1 MCVAI
6 FDFDGTIAD
15 SGPQILGSARATL
28 ERFGYQAP
36 PEDRLRRF
44 VGPPILTGITEVLG
58 VPADRA
64 EDFRDAY
71 RAIYLQRMTETVLYP
86 GLPDLLQELTGAG
99 WQLGV
104 ASSKR
109 EDLVRRILE
118 AKGLVAS
125 FAVIAGSDMSERS
138 AAKARVLDRALGL
151 FADLGVD
158 ASSAVM
164 VGDRHHDVDGAAEHG
179 LPTIFVTWGYGT
191 PAEAE
196 GAWAVAHTPD
206 EVGRL
211 LLTRGDCS
219 G

>member
-1 MCVAI
+1 MSVAI

-28 ERFGYQAP
+28 ESFGYPAP
-36 PEDRLRRF
+36 PEERLRRF

-64 EDFRDAY
+64 EEFRDAY
-71 RAIYLQRMTETVLYP
+71 RAIYLERMTEAVLYP
-86 GLPDLLQELTGAG
+86 GLPALLEQLAGAG
-99 WQLGV
+99 WLLGV

-118 AKGLVAS
+118 AKGLTEP
-125 FAVIAGSDMSERS
+125 FAVVAGSDMSERG
-138 AAKARVLDRALGL
+138 AAKARVLERALGL
-151 FADLGVD
+151 FADRGID
-158 ASSAVM
+158 ASRAVM

-196 GAWAVAHTPD
+196 HAWAVAHSPAD
-206 EVGRL
+206 VARL
-211 LLTRGDCS
+211 LLG
-219 G
+219 